1 MIASLSAETDT
12 RSTTV
17 SCIMGPYW
25 EQLKS
30 VQRKML
36 QIERLGSE
44 VRR

>member
-17 SCIMGPYW
+17 LCIMGPYW
-25 EQLKS
+25 EELYS

-36 QIERLGSE
+36 WIERHGPE
-44 VRR
+44 V